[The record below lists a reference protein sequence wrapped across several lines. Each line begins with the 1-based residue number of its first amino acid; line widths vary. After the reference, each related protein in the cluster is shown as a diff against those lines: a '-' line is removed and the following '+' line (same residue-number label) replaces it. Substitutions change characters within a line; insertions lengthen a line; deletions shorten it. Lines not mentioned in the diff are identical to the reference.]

1 MYKNYFKRAFDLLF
15 ISLVLLIIWPFLLI
29 VIICLHFA
37 NKGAGVFF
45 LQERPGKNGNIFK
58 IMKFKS
64 MTDEKDANGELLP
77 NEKRITP
84 IGRFIRKTSIDELPQ
99 FFNILKGD
107 MSLIGPRPLPVR
119 YLSLYNEV
127 QAHRHDVRPGIT
139 GWAQVHGRNSITW
152 THKFE
157 LDVWYVNHISFWVDM
172 KIVFL
177 TIKKV
182 IFKEDIDSSSQNVG
196 GTSFNGSN

>member
-77 NEKRITP
+77 NEKRITS